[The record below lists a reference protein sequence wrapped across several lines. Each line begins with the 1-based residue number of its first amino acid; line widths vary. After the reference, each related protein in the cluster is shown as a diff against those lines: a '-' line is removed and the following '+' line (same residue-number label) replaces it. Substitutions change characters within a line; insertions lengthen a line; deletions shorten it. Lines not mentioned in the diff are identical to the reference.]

1 MLVGCRPN
9 RRMANR
15 GQHFLVAI
23 ALHLNQQLQ
32 EITERI
38 KISVMTVVG
47 TIISLRKADV
57 AGIETV

>member
-1 MLVGCRPN
+1 M
-9 RRMANR
+9 
-15 GQHFLVAI
+15 VAI